1 MSTETQTTSILTPR
15 YFLESL
21 REMNPASLWAPFFI
35 NPAIA
40 LLDSYRLKPFPCTV
54 AYENIV
60 STFLQQANC
69 EISVEFDWLVETFP
83 ECQRIFQ
90 TLQRKTVV
98 EYTAIAAAF
107 LIVTNLAQKNI
118 AEVTLRG
125 NKADYF
131 LDGRKYLLE
140 ISGTEN
146 SDHFAS
152 RHTEKIQQLKTNPF
166 GKDGYVFVCCFSNQ
180 RAKFSF
186 HSFKQA
192 QVE

>member
-1 MSTETQTTSILTPR
+1 MSISTLTPR

-21 REMNPASLWAPFFI
+21 RDVNPASIWASFFI

-40 LLDSYRLKPFPCTV
+40 LMDSYRLKPFPCS
-54 AYENIV
+54 AACENIV
-60 STFLQQANC
+60 STVLEQTYC
-69 EISVEFDWLVETFP
+69 EITVEFDWLAETFP

-90 TLQRKTVV
+90 TLQREAVV
-98 EYTAIAAAF
+98 EYAAVAAAF
-107 LIVTNLAQKNI
+107 LVVTNLAQRNI

-125 NKADYF
+125 DKADYF
-131 LDGRKYLLE
+131 LDERKYLFE

-146 SDHFAS
+146 AEHLVS
-152 RHTEKIQQLKTNPF
+152 RHKEKVRQLQANPF

-186 HSFKQA
+186 HHFEQA
-192 QVE
+192 